1 NKCLNEKRR
10 RNQENLFIDEL
21 AELVSATDMSSGKTD
36 KCQILQRAV
45 DQNQQSE
52 NGKIVHCQVTRRG
65 EEELEKNLN
74 SILRQI
80 MSQIYLLIRLAR

>member
-1 NKCLNEKRR
+1 MMLNVVEVDPFSNKCLNEKRR

-45 DQNQQSE
+45 DQFA
-52 NGKIVHCQVTRRG
+52 G
-65 EEELEKNLN
+65 E
-74 SILRQI
+74 SIPEVF
-80 MSQIYLLIRLAR
+80 LIQKL